1 MFCDKCGKE
10 LAPGSI
16 FCPNC
21 GAKQLEEEPSAEMS
35 ASSSV
40 SPVREAPSSQPSNQQ
55 SAERTTSPK
64 HVTDESVYRKIIC
77 NNADYYL
84 SQFQNI
90 LYGEKNKM
98 NWASFF
104 LSLYHAA
111 YRGVWREWLR
121 AVMWSLLIAIGF
133 GLIASAT
140 IGYYP
145 GVAIFFVVIAICGG
159 IWWIIANILF
169 AKNFNRVY
177 LEHVEKKIAQQDFTP
192 DPSGGRVVASIF
204 AYAAGYTMVG
214 IIIGA
219 LSVGSLMTGSDD
231 STYDDT
237 DINDSSAYD
246 GAAEDHDNTAATAPD
261 TSGSII
267 GTDIYDYLG
276 HWTVDMTNSALDASV
291 SFDLESNND
300 ILCFSAE
307 AVWGQGDRVTK
318 IGTTSLDMN
327 EANMQAYGTYCDNL
341 SNTGTVVLDFE
352 NGELYLTLVGN
363 ADHAWDISMQHEHC
377 SRGQTDAPGALTDG
391 VTQSIEQRLNDEAEF
406 ASMLQGQIIDR
417 ENWRSYEY
425 LLLDTMADRNDYSS
439 LSSVGTFEGTDSMTG
454 VSVYQITQA
463 EMEQWMQ
470 ENYGADVADTQPDV
484 AIYAN
489 GYYTAYGSQGFI
501 GDTVS
506 LLAAYELQSDTYYV
520 QFSKQNEATMDD
532 DGRGYAVVHFSDEY
546 GVWQVWE
553 LGWDTESISEQSLAA
568 YKN

>member
-21 GAKQLEEEPSAEMS
+21 SAKQLEEEPSAEMS

-77 NNADYYL
+77 NN
-84 SQFQNI
+84 
-90 LYGEKNKM
+90 
-98 NWASFF
+98 
-104 LSLYHAA
+104 
-111 YRGVWREWLR
+111 
-121 AVMWSLLIAIGF
+121 
-133 GLIASAT
+133 
-140 IGYYP
+140 
-145 GVAIFFVVIAICGG
+145 
-159 IWWIIANILF
+159 
-169 AKNFNRVY
+169 
-177 LEHVEKKIAQQDFTP
+177 
-192 DPSGGRVVASIF
+192 
-204 AYAAGYTMVG
+204 
-214 IIIGA
+214 
-219 LSVGSLMTGSDD
+219 
-231 STYDDT
+231 
-237 DINDSSAYD
+237 
-246 GAAEDHDNTAATAPD
+246 
-261 TSGSII
+261 
-267 GTDIYDYLG
+267 
-276 HWTVDMTNSALDASV
+276 
-291 SFDLESNND
+291 D

-307 AVWGQGDRVTK
+307 AIWGQGDRVTK

-327 EANMQAYGTYCDNL
+327 EANTQAYGTYCDNL

-425 LLLDTMADRNDYSS
+425 LLLDTMADRNDDSS

-553 LGWDTESISEQSLAA
+553 LGWDTEEASEQALAA